1 MNNEIEKIGSE
12 KNVNLNLEQKIDFLA
27 TTFGRDVIAAV
38 EYCADS
44 CKSWYEN
51 GKYSHVSNLI
61 AEDDRY
67 EEYLEDIIDGCADID
82 DDKEFWHSVSA
93 CLSSLVIDGL
103 PDYMLTEEELEELY
117 G

>member
-12 KNVNLNLEQKIDFLA
+12 KNVNLSLEQKLDFLA

-44 CKSWYEN
+44 CKSWYES
-51 GKYSHVSNLI
+51 GYGRISDLI
-61 AEDDRY
+61 AEDSRY
-67 EEYLEDIIDGCADID
+67 EEYIEILETDGCADIH
-82 DDKEFWHSVSA
+82 DDKEFWHSVGT
-93 CLSSLVIDGL
+93 CLSSLIIDGL
-103 PDYMLTEEELEELY
+103 PDFMLTEEELEELY